1 MKKTIL
7 LLLLFCAMIM
17 PADISAQLYVTDDCF
32 SDSVSVYNI
41 ATAKD
46 GSEMTG
52 TVAFKLPVGVTVK
65 AERLLTNNKADCQ
78 VTIDGKKYAMFCNS
92 LILSN
97 ENPEGTESL
106 FGEDTYAGHTPMGRF
121 FATMTPYWIILILF
135 AAAFLLTELGFRKWK
150 FTKSAIVIVPILM
163 MAAAILEALAYWTW
177 GNNVFFWCDQ
187 DTYGFWGSIFRALP
201 FIFFACF
208 QVFSII
214 YYKILIR
221 DVRPGAKL
229 KIKPIVIGIAGC
241 IPVAIVAAIVLSFVG
256 IRGAK
261 ADMICS
267 IIFLATLIG
276 GVTVCAMRN
285 IRELG
290 LFAGLAFTVF
300 ATIYALGTV
309 IAVWGVLVL
318 LFKMILQVIILCLV
332 SSYLCAI
339 LSGEKVDFK
348 EESNGNKERIKTY
361 SGLDIMM
368 GVDVRDRERE
378 EEQRVG
384 IAEAHRRRMM
394 RNGKL

>member
-1 MKKTIL
+1 
-7 LLLLFCAMIM
+7 
-17 PADISAQLYVTDDCF
+17 
-32 SDSVSVYNI
+32 
-41 ATAKD
+41 
-46 GSEMTG
+46 
-52 TVAFKLPVGVTVK
+52 
-65 AERLLTNNKADCQ
+65 
-78 VTIDGKKYAMFCNS
+78 
-92 LILSN
+92 
-97 ENPEGTESL
+97 
-106 FGEDTYAGHTPMGRF
+106 
-121 FATMTPYWIILILF
+121 
-135 AAAFLLTELGFRKWK
+135 
-150 FTKSAIVIVPILM
+150 
-163 MAAAILEALAYWTW
+163 
-177 GNNVFFWCDQ
+177 
-187 DTYGFWGSIFRALP
+187 
-201 FIFFACF
+201 
-208 QVFSII
+208 
-214 YYKILIR
+214 
-221 DVRPGAKL
+221 
-229 KIKPIVIGIAGC
+229 
-241 IPVAIVAAIVLSFVG
+241 
-256 IRGAK
+256 
-261 ADMICS
+261 MICS